1 MIDWIG
7 LDVLFSFLIVSRST
21 CNFFLICCFINQIR
35 SKGSMTD
42 LNYIGYVLTCG
53 DVYFKKYHL
62 LLMNK
67 ANHQLGITMNSL
79 VPAS

>member
-1 MIDWIG
+1 
-7 LDVLFSFLIVSRST
+7 
-21 CNFFLICCFINQIR
+21 
-35 SKGSMTD
+35 MTD
-42 LNYIGYVLTCG
+42 LNYIGYVLACG
-53 DVYFKKYHL
+53 DVYFKKYYL

>member
-1 MIDWIG
+1 M
-7 LDVLFSFLIVSRST
+7 
-21 CNFFLICCFINQIR
+21 R

-42 LNYIGYVLTCG
+42 LNYIGYVLACG